1 MLLDTKQMNRTLKAK
16 LAILP
21 YREMTE
27 LSKEVGSLLH
37 VDDRMVAECLVSLAE
52 REDSEFVNKER
63 AMLHQ
68 MFTRKK
74 QIVILPYEN
83 GFKVSVPAQ
92 NIDVY
97 CDDVR
102 DGISQALDNLV
113 AIRCMS

>member
-1 MLLDTKQMNRTLKAK
+1 MNRAIKAR
-16 LAILP
+16 LAVLP
-21 YREMTE
+21 YREMKELAREVAREWDSANVTE
-27 LSKEVGSLLH
+27 EELADVLS
-37 VDDRMVAECLVSLAE
+37 SLAGK
-52 REDSEFVNKER
+52 EDSEFANREQ
-63 AMLHQ
+63 AMLHS

-74 QIVILPYEN
+74 NIQILPYEN

-97 CDDVR
+97 CDNVR

>member
-1 MLLDTKQMNRTLKAK
+1 MNRQIKAN
-16 LAILP
+16 LANLP
-21 YREMTE
+21 YREMKE
-27 LSKEVGSLLH
+27 LSKDIVMELTFGEV
-37 VDDRMVAECLVSLAE
+37 DMIAECLAGLAE
-52 REDSEFVNKER
+52 KEDTEFAKKEQ
-63 AMLHQ
+63 AMLHT

>member
-1 MLLDTKQMNRTLKAK
+1 MNRQIKAN
-16 LAILP
+16 LANLP
-21 YREMTE
+21 YREMKE
-27 LSKEVGSLLH
+27 LSREVSVDIDVEETEIADCLSGLAVKDDTEFARKEQ
-37 VDDRMVAECLVSLAE
+37 
-52 REDSEFVNKER
+52 
-63 AMLHQ
+63 AMLHS

-74 QIVILPYEN
+74 QIVVQPYEN

-102 DGISQALDNLV
+102 DGVSKALDNLV

>member
-1 MLLDTKQMNRTLKAK
+1 MNRAIKAK
-16 LAILP
+16 LANLP
-21 YREMTE
+21 YREMVE
-27 LSKEVGSLLH
+27 LSKDLSTECPRHDPTEYADVLAAMADK
-37 VDDRMVAECLVSLAE
+37 DDT
-52 REDSEFVNKER
+52 EFAKKEQ
-63 AMLHQ
+63 AMLHT

>member
-1 MLLDTKQMNRTLKAK
+1 MNRAIKAK
-16 LAILP
+16 LANLP
-21 YREMTE
+21 YREMVE
-27 LSKEVGSLLH
+27 LSKELH
-37 VDDRMVAECLVSLAE
+37 AEIGFGDPEKIAVSLTGMAGKA
-52 REDSEFVNKER
+52 DTEFAKKEQ
-63 AMLHQ
+63 AMLHT

>member
-1 MLLDTKQMNRTLKAK
+1 MNRRMKAN
-16 LAILP
+16 LALLP

-27 LSKEVGSLLH
+27 LARDIANELHIEDKE
-37 VDDRMVAECLVSLAE
+37 DLANVLSGLAAK
-52 REDSEFVNKER
+52 EDTEFALKEQT
-63 AMLHQ
+63 MLHA

-74 QIVILPYEN
+74 QLVIQPYEK
-83 GFKVSVPAQ
+83 GFKVSCPAQ

-102 DGISQALDNLV
+102 DGISQVLDNLV